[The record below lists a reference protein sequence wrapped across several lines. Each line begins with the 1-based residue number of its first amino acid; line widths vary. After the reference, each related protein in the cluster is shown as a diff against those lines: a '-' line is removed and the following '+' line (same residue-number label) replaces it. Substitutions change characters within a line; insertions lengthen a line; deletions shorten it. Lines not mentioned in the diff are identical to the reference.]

1 MSYEVTFGAP
11 TEGAKVGRPTGTMRP
26 ATLEIR
32 YPIRW
37 RPIYDLFV
45 ADTLAGLSQ
54 KAIGEKHNYSAVQV
68 GNVLRSPIGQAKFTE
83 LRAKIEELSVKQV
96 TTFEDTA
103 KRIKEKAFLS
113 AEKFLDDEK
122 GLATSLPLA
131 YIDRAI
137 RIAALNS
144 APPVGSTTNVQINN
158 QRTLVI
164 SSEAA
169 ANVAEALKLS
179 REVFSSVDNA
189 KVLSVEAKVLSNP
202 ADG

>member
-1 MSYEVTFGAP
+1 MSYEVKFDKPA
-11 TEGAKVGRPTGTMRP
+11 EGAKVGRPTGTMRP

-32 YPIRW
+32 YPIKW

-45 ADTLAGLSQ
+45 ADTLAGLSH

-83 LRAKIEELSVKQV
+83 LRGKIESLSVQQV
-96 TTFEDTA
+96 TSFEDTA
-103 KRIKEKAFLS
+103 KRVKEKAFLT
-113 AEKFLDDEK
+113 AEAFLDDK
-122 GLATSLPLA
+122 NGLSASLPLA

-144 APPVGSTTNVQINN
+144 STPSGATTNVQINN
-158 QRTLVI
+158 QKTIVI

-169 ANVAEALKLS
+169 ANVAKALELS
-179 REVFSSVDNA
+179 REVFA
-189 KVLSVEAKVLSNP
+189 EAKILSNP